1 MEATSRL
8 RFSLNFRSRSGTR
21 YFGISSR
28 PTASRICHAVHSA
41 VGDSAT
47 LVCRTSLRLWLSTTK
62 INRTQKVAGDTVKKS
77 VAIMSLPW
85 FSKKV
90 RHDCDGGFLL
100 RIRYL
105 DTVVCET
112 RIGTDSALKSRLT
125 GIKGFKKQI
134 FLADGEYH

>member
-1 MEATSRL
+1 
-8 RFSLNFRSRSGTR
+8 
-21 YFGISSR
+21 
-28 PTASRICHAVHSA
+28 
-41 VGDSAT
+41 
-47 LVCRTSLRLWLSTTK
+47 
-62 INRTQKVAGDTVKKS
+62 
-77 VAIMSLPW
+77 MSLPW

-90 RHDCDGGFLL
+90 RHHCDGCFLL